1 MVIGV
6 AGKYCA
12 GKDQLIR
19 FFNTHAFFEEV
30 DVDQLGHRAL
40 EVKKAEI
47 EDSFGRGVLDETG
60 GVDRKKL
67 GARVFEDPKALRMLE
82 EIVHPYM
89 IEEVRRFIEER
100 PGKNVIVNAALLFYM
115 GLDNLCD
122 AAVWVHA
129 PSFSR
134 IRRAM
139 ERDSIS
145 LPEVFKRI
153 LAQRKLKPQ
162 QIKKDVDIYTIRNSG
177 SLQELGEKAA
187 EILKKEGIL

>member
-1 MVIGV
+1 LVIGV

-19 FFNTHAFFEEV
+19 FFHTYAAFEEV

-47 EDSFGRGVLDETG
+47 EDSFGCGVLGETG

-67 GARVFEDPKALRMLE
+67 GARVFEDPKALCRLE

-89 IEEVRRFIEER
+89 VEEVRRFIEER

-129 PSFSR
+129 PFFFR

-139 ERDSIS
+139 ERDGIS
-145 LPEVFKRI
+145 LPEVFKRF

-177 SLQELGEKAA
+177 SLQDLGQKAA

>member
-1 MVIGV
+1 MQGNTALEKISLFV
-6 AGKYCA
+6 
-12 GKDQLIR
+12 
-19 FFNTHAFFEEV
+19 FFITYAAFEEV
-30 DVDQLGHRAL
+30 DVDKLGHRAL
-40 EVKKAEI
+40 KGKEGR
-47 EDSFGRGVLDETG
+47 DRGPFGCGVLGETG

-67 GARVFEDPKALRMLE
+67 GARVFEDPKALRRLE

-89 IEEVRRFIEER
+89 VEEVRRFIEER

-129 PSFSR
+129 PFFFR

-139 ERDSIS
+139 ERDGIS
-145 LPEVFKRI
+145 LPEVFKRF

-177 SLQELGEKAA
+177 SQQDLGQKAA

>member
-19 FFNTHAFFEEV
+19 FFHTYAAFEEV

-47 EDSFGRGVLDETG
+47 EDSFGCGVLGETG

-67 GARVFEDPKALRMLE
+67 GARVFEDPKALRRLE

-89 IEEVRRFIEER
+89 VEEVRRFIEER

-129 PSFSR
+129 PFFFR

-139 ERDSIS
+139 ERDGIS
-145 LPEVFKRI
+145 LPEVFKRF

-177 SLQELGEKAA
+177 SLQDLGQKAA